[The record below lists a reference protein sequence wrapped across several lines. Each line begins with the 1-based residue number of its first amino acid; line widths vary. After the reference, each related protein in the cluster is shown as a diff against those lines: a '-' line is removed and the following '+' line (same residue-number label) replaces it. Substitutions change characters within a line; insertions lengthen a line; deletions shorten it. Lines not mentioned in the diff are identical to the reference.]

1 VSHGT
6 SRLGVGLWTFQSSA
20 TRPAS
25 IPEQYRRFAAQAAL
39 LDRHGFHS
47 AWTAEHRLWYDGWCP
62 ALAHATAAGLAATE
76 RLRFSS
82 AMMLL
87 PQHDPGGVVANART
101 LHRLSGG
108 RFDLGV
114 GLGHRDAEFDAL
126 GLRRD
131 RRGRLMD
138 AALQTWDAAW
148 DGDDR
153 PPVWIGGLAPAAIAR
168 AARGGHRIMLPQT
181 VLAHELAQHAE
192 PFREQ
197 SEGGDGGAG
206 VVGAMRD
213 VWVEPDPARAE
224 RFMEAMV
231 RHYREEAGAWWVLRG
246 EVGFTAPEHLDR
258 QMARVRACALV
269 GGAEHVAAGLTAL
282 FDAGVDLVVV
292 RLAFDFVEPAA
303 LEEQIARV
311 ADEVAPLLPA
321 GRVVA

>member
-1 VSHGT
+1 MESGT

-20 TRPAS
+20 ARPAS
-25 IPEQYRRFAAQAAL
+25 LPAQYRRFGAQAAL
-39 LDRHGFHS
+39 LERHGFHS

-62 ALAHATAAGLAATE
+62 ALLHAAAAGVAATE

-87 PQHDPGGVVANART
+87 PQHDPAGVVANART

-108 RFDLGV
+108 RLDLGV

-138 AALQTWDAAW
+138 AALQAWEAGWAA
-148 DGDDR
+148 GEDR

-181 VLAHELAQHAE
+181 VLPRELGGYAE

-197 SEGGDGGAG
+197 RVGGDG
-206 VVGAMRD
+206 VVGVMRD
-213 VWVEPDPARAE
+213 VWVEPDPLRAE
-224 RFMEAMV
+224 RFLEAMV

-246 EVGFTAPEHLDR
+246 AVGFTAPEHLDR
-258 QMARVRACALV
+258 QMARVRECALI
-269 GGAEHVAAGLTAL
+269 GPAEHVAAGLRAL
-282 FDAGVDLVVV
+282 FDAGVDLVVL
-292 RLAFDFVEPAA
+292 RLVFDFVEPAA
-303 LEEQIARV
+303 LAEQVARV
-311 ADEVAPLLPA
+311 AEEVAPLLPA
-321 GRVVA
+321 GRAVA